1 MARGTGWVATYRI
14 LRYVTQMHIIS
25 RKALRAFW
33 TQHPD
38 SEKPLS
44 RWFKIMR
51 ETQFKSFA
59 ALRCTFPSA
68 DRAGKFVVFNIAGNK
83 YRLIVSIHFNRGR
96 VYIRHVLTHQAYDRG
111 GWRT

>member
-1 MARGTGWVATYRI
+1 MGRTFAIYRD
-14 LRYVTQMHIIS
+14 LRYIAKMHVIS

-33 TQHPD
+33 VRYPD

-51 ETQFKSFA
+51 QTQFRSFS
-59 ALRCTFPSA
+59 ALRRTFPLA
-68 DRAGKFVVFNIAGNK
+68 DKVGDSVVFNIAGNK
-83 YRLIVSIHFNRGR
+83 YRLITSIHFNRGK
-96 VYIRHVLTHQAYDRG
+96 VYIRDVLTHQAYDRG

>member
-1 MARGTGWVATYRI
+1 
-14 LRYVTQMHIIS
+14 MHVIS

-33 TQHPD
+33 AQYPD

-51 ETQFKSFA
+51 QTQFRSFA
-59 ALRCTFPSA
+59 ALRNTFPLA
-68 DRAGKFVVFNIAGNK
+68 DKVGEFVVFNIAGNK
-83 YRLIVSIHFNRGR
+83 YRLIASIHFNRGK
-96 VYIRHVLTHQAYDRG
+96 VYIRDVLTHQAYDRG